1 MYNEKN
7 EKFHLVIIKFF
18 AKYHDPFQEWQDLS
32 KMNNFPVGC
41 VDLKLKKDGI
51 ISYDFCY
58 NIGKLDVIFANQTI
72 NLQKCKY

>member
-1 MYNEKN
+1 MDDNQSKTKLDFEFNMPIVRNKPEILLYNEKN

-41 VDLKLKKDGI
+41 VDLKLKKTEL
-51 ISYDFCY
+51 F
-58 NIGKLDVIFANQTI
+58 L
-72 NLQKCKY
+72 